1 MSSRP
6 STVGEHR
13 GLTTSQG
20 FAVAVLGAL
29 CVMHVPTAAGQTPEQ
44 EKIWEAQRAQRQ
56 ADEKAAAERLAKQR
70 EARRADP
77 MAWVRTLDPMSP
89 GGWVFRAVG
98 GDGSWAVY
106 STEHQL
112 KRSGHQVT
120 AWLRQE
126 YPEPQRSAAG
136 DVYSSAVEKVQY
148 DCAKERARVLVAVY
162 YSGNNLAG
170 SQQSEEAD
178 PKQVAWDSIVPGT
191 QSELIFRWA
200 CGVDS
205 AGARP

>member
-1 MSSRP
+1 MSGM
-6 STVGEHR
+6 TFQ
-13 GLTTSQG
+13 GLAAALLA
-20 FAVAVLGAL
+20 AV
-29 CVMHVPTAAGQTPEQ
+29 CVMHVSAAAAQTPEQ

-89 GGWVFRAVG
+89 GGWVFRAVA
-98 GDGSWAVY
+98 GDGSWAVF
-106 STEHQL
+106 STEHQM

-126 YPEPQRSAAG
+126 YPEPQRSPTG
-136 DVYSSAVEKVQY
+136 DLYSSAVEKVQY
-148 DCAKERARVLVAVY
+148 DCAKERAHVLVAVY

-178 PKQVAWDSIVPGT
+178 PKQAVWDSIVPGT
-191 QSELIFRWA
+191 QSELIYRWA
-200 CGVDS
+200 CG
-205 AGARP
+205 GA

>member
-1 MSSRP
+1 MNRTMS
-6 STVGEHR
+6 H
-13 GLTTSQG
+13 G
-20 FAVAVLGAL
+20 FAATLLGAV
-29 CVMHVPTAAGQTPEQ
+29 CVMHVPAAAAQTPEQ

-56 ADEKAAAERLAKQR
+56 AEEKAAAERLARQR

-89 GGWVFRAVG
+89 GGWVFRAVA

-126 YPEPQRSAAG
+126 YPETQRSAS
-136 DVYSSAVEKVQY
+136 DFVYSSAVERVQY

-162 YSGNNLAG
+162 YAGNNLAG
-170 SQQSEEAD
+170 GQQSDEAD

-200 CGVDS
+200 CGADS
-205 AGARP
+205 AGARPR

>member
-1 MSSRP
+1 MTGR
-6 STVGEHR
+6 
-13 GLTTSQG
+13 G
-20 FAVAVLGAL
+20 FAAALLAAV
-29 CVMHVPTAAGQTPEQ
+29 CVMHASAAAAQTPEQ

-56 ADEKAAAERLAKQR
+56 ADEKAAAERLARQR

-89 GGWVFRAVG
+89 GGWVFRAVA
-98 GDGSWAVY
+98 GDGSWAAF

-126 YPEPQRSAAG
+126 YPEPQRSGAG
-136 DVYSSAVEKVQY
+136 DTYLSAVEKVQY
-148 DCAKERARVLVAVY
+148 DCAKERARVLVAIY
-162 YSGNNLAG
+162 YAGNNLAG

-178 PKQVAWDSIVPGT
+178 PKQAAWDSIVPGT

-200 CGVDS
+200 CDADS
-205 AGARP
+205 AGARPR